1 MVSWEMHSKC
11 FYFIFSQL
19 YLTCIEKDVFLI
31 KIHRSLHQV
40 TPHPPPMLPYIFQPL
55 AFPWFL
61 KHTSLMQGFF

>member
-1 MVSWEMHSKC
+1 
-11 FYFIFSQL
+11 
-19 YLTCIEKDVFLI
+19 VFLI